1 METHPKIIGVDGVVA
16 LAQRLESQGLGLRRD
31 LIFGDVMAFDR
42 ATPAG
47 RDTAAFV
54 EQALALEPA
63 IHGGELDRA
72 RNLVAALAAP
82 MADNAYFPHRRA
94 APATPFGADPPP
106 TAEQPAALAC
116 ADLPL
121 SGLLGCGSPHPQ

>member
-54 EQALALEPA
+54 EQAIAIAPA
-63 IHGGELDRA
+63 IHGSELDRA
-72 RNLVAALAAP
+72 RNLVAALEAP
-82 MADNAYFPHRRA
+82 IADNDYFPPRRS
-94 APATPFGADPPP
+94 P
-106 TAEQPAALAC
+106 TAQHFGQDPRPEPE
-116 ADLPL
+116 P
-121 SGLLGCGSPHPQ
+121 GGGRECGSFL

>member
-63 IHGGELDRA
+63 IHGGALDRA
-72 RNLVAALAAP
+72 RNLVAALPPP
-82 MADNAYFPHRRA
+82 MADTAYFHPR
-94 APATPFGADPPP
+94 PAQTAMQFRADPL
-106 TAEQPAALAC
+106 TAAEKTHA
-116 ADLPL
+116 
-121 SGLLGCGSPHPQ
+121 

>member
-63 IHGGELDRA
+63 IHGGELDRSEEHTSELQSLM
-72 RNLVAALAAP
+72 RNSYAVFCLKKKRQI
-82 MADNAYFPHRRA
+82 NSK
-94 APATPFGADPPP
+94 
-106 TAEQPAALAC
+106 E
-116 ADLPL
+116 
-121 SGLLGCGSPHPQ
+121 

>member
-16 LAQRLESQGLGLRRD
+16 LAQRLESQGPGLRRD

-54 EQALALEPA
+54 EQALALDPA

-72 RNLVAALAAP
+72 RNLVAAPHPP
-82 MADNAYFPHRRA
+82 MAANASFPPR
-94 APATPFGADPPP
+94 PAQPPH
-106 TAEQPAALAC
+106 QL
-116 ADLPL
+116 
-121 SGLLGCGSPHPQ
+121 